1 MIFLSSFHMLSK
13 EEDENF
19 FVPGSPTFK
28 SKNYTTYHT
37 TEYPFVLFRER
48 DLPDF
53 DFGDIT
59 VFYGNNGSGKSTIL
73 NVMAEAL
80 GLDRG
85 TPYNRSD
92 FFDDYV
98 ELCRYELAEPLPD
111 ASRIIT
117 SDDVFERVLDIRRI
131 NEGIDR
137 KKVSAISEYVNE
149 RSSAEP
155 NQLQGLDDYERW
167 KNAYAARK
175 KSATQ
180 SRYVRS
186 HVMRNLQECSNGE
199 SALSFFVDSIA
210 DGALYLLDEPENSL
224 SPKNQ
229 VMLKYF
235 IEDCVRCHDCQFVIS
250 THSPFILSLRGAKI
264 YNIDS
269 APITRSTWTEL
280 EGVRVYYDFF
290 AEHRNE
296 FEP

>member
-1 MIFLSSFHMLSK
+1 
-13 EEDENF
+13 
-19 FVPGSPTFK
+19 
-28 SKNYTTYHT
+28 
-37 TEYPFVLFRER
+37 
-48 DLPDF
+48 
-53 DFGDIT
+53 
-59 VFYGNNGSGKSTIL
+59 
-73 NVMAEAL
+73 
-80 GLDRG
+80 
-85 TPYNRSD
+85 
-92 FFDDYV
+92 
-98 ELCRYELAEPLPD
+98 
-111 ASRIIT
+111 
-117 SDDVFERVLDIRRI
+117 
-131 NEGIDR
+131 
-137 KKVSAISEYVNE
+137 
-149 RSSAEP
+149 
-155 NQLQGLDDYERW
+155 
-167 KNAYAARK
+167 
-175 KSATQ
+175 
-180 SRYVRS
+180 
-186 HVMRNLQECSNGE
+186 MRNLQECSNGE

>member
-1 MIFLSSFHMLSK
+1 MLSK

-28 SKNYTTYHT
+28 SKNYTTYYT